1 VNFARRHTHHRLLRV
16 EITPMIDV
24 VFLLIIFFMT
34 TAQFARMTRAEVEL
48 PRQVGEQRQE
58 PEAEGIVINITAD
71 GQIIVA
77 NETVTIDELEQLV
90 FDEVQRTRGRDALT
104 TRVMIRAD
112 RRAST
117 RHLNRVVERLRKIN
131 IGAARIGTEVP

>member
-1 VNFARRHTHHRLLRV
+1 MNFARRHTHQRLMRV

-48 PRQVGEQRQE
+48 PKQAGEQREE

-71 GQIIVA
+71 GQIIVS
-77 NETVTIDELEQLV
+77 NDTVTIDELEQLV
-90 FDEVQRTRGRDALT
+90 FDEVQRTRGREALT

-117 RHLNRVVERLRKIN
+117 RVLNQVVERLQKMN
-131 IGAARIGTEVP
+131 IGAAKIGTEVP